1 MLDTL
6 GAITAR
12 ISEIQDRLASLDG
25 KPPAPALSSPNT
37 SPVSPVPDGS
47 ASAPASSQALFSQAL
62 FSQALQNAG
71 VPGAPHPTLSPSPVA
86 APPASLGPL
95 PTAFPSGSGTLP
107 LPVTPESRNV
117 VPLTHASAEN
127 YGGFVEKYA
136 AQNGLD
142 PALVRAVIQTESGGN
157 PRSQSSAG
165 AMGLMQL
172 MPENVREAGIA
183 DPFDPEQNIA
193 AGTRQLAGLLK
204 QYSGNLDLALAGYNA
219 GPGNVRKYGG
229 VPPFSETRHYIQRV
243 RAALEKG

>member
-12 ISEIQDRLASLDG
+12 ISEIQDRLAALDG

-37 SPVSPVPDGS
+37 SPVSSVPDGS
-47 ASAPASSQALFSQAL
+47 APAPTSSQAL

-71 VPGAPHPTLSPSPVA
+71 VPGATHPALSPSSVA

-95 PTAFPSGSGTLP
+95 PTAFPSGSGILP
-107 LPVTPESRNV
+107 LPVAPEGKNV
-117 VPLTHASAEN
+117 VPLIHTSAEN

-204 QYSGNLDLALAGYNA
+204 QYGGNLDLALAGYNA